1 MTDPLANP
9 PSSPATSAGTAG
21 SPLPDPAQGVILAPR
36 PWVPFGVV
44 LLGVASLA
52 LNLWAALV
60 VGLFGLFLLVQS
72 QILRLELGP
81 EALVV
86 WRQQQELR
94 RFPYHDWLNWTV
106 FWPRLPVLFYF
117 REQQSIHLLP
127 MLFDA
132 ETLRDQLRQRLPL
145 LSPAPEPSD
154 G

>member
-1 MTDPLANP
+1 M
-9 PSSPATSAGTAG
+9 
-21 SPLPDPAQGVILAPR
+21 AP
-36 PWVPFGVV
+36 W
-44 LLGVASLA
+44 L
-52 LNLWAALV
+52 ALV

>member
-1 MTDPLANP
+1 MADPPESVVLTP
-9 PSSPATSAGTAG
+9 RIWV
-21 SPLPDPAQGVILAPR
+21 PLGVIVLA
-36 PWVPFGVV
+36 
-44 LLGVASLA
+44 LASLA
-52 LNLWAALV
+52 LRLWWSMAPWLALV

-117 REQQSIHLLP
+117 RERQSIHLLP

-132 ETLRDQLRQRLPL
+132 DTLRDQLRQRLPL

>member
-1 MTDPLANP
+1 MADPPESVVLTP
-9 PSSPATSAGTAG
+9 RIWV
-21 SPLPDPAQGVILAPR
+21 PLGVIVLA
-36 PWVPFGVV
+36 
-44 LLGVASLA
+44 LASLA
-52 LNLWAALV
+52 LRLWWSMAPWLALV

-117 REQQSIHLLP
+117 RERQSIHLLP